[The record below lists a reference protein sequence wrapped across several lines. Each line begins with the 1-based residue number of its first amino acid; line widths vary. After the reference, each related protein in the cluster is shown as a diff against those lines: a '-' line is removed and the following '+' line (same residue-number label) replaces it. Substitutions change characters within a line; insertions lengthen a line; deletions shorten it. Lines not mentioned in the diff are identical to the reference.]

1 MKSTTLTSILAM
13 KHKVFRALMLLSAML
28 LLPSALY
35 AQGKNAYALWTE
47 GNGTLTFLYTDNEYE
62 VGKSR
67 SGYQITK
74 LWSGDDVLN
83 SPAADNPAWTTVR
96 KKVQTIEFDPSFAD
110 ARPKSIAYW
119 FDNSEN
125 GTTPASTL
133 TTIKGIEYLNTSEVT
148 SMYGAFFR
156 CAELT
161 DIDLGKFNTSK
172 VADMSYMFMGC
183 TKLKQLDLSGF
194 NTGSLTQMSNMFAYC
209 SALASLDISGFDTK
223 NVTDFS
229 SLFYGCKNLADV
241 DVSGFD
247 TKSATTFAFMFYG
260 CSSISELDL
269 TNFTVDNVTNAA
281 NMFASCGSLA
291 TIRAAENTDWR
302 GIGNTNNMFAGCNKL
317 LAVSKDG
324 TSCKYVA
331 GEDMPYSCANGK
343 GYFTSI
349 AGYMITFVG
358 YTSDNLAYQI
368 IPDKNQ
374 KTVQLVP
381 NSFRDPNNIKV
392 FGSWNTEKDG
402 SGISYNDEEI
412 IDIAG
417 NMILYS
423 QWGNDISLCDITVNP
438 LSYTY
443 NGKECTPSVSVEDN
457 LNALS
462 LDADYK
468 VEYADNINAGTAKAI
483 VRGVKNYAGT
493 ITKTFTIKPANIS
506 VATITPQRQV
516 LAFTGEAQAPTYVL
530 RNGDIKL
537 VEGVDYEISG
547 LDGNSKVGD
556 YTVTFTGKGNYTGTA
571 TVIYT
576 ISAQKAYAVW
586 TVDNATLTFLMAE
599 DAPVVGEDFNGYPV
613 TAVWTGDDVLNSPK
627 DNAPAW
633 NSTVCDKVKIV
644 NFDASFAEASPKSIA
659 YWFDNSN
666 DDDDES
672 AQTLVQ
678 IKNIKNLNT
687 SAVTSMRG
695 AFYNCSAL
703 TLIDVSKFNTDLVT
717 DMGYMFFNCSKVAK
731 IDVSGFYT
739 ESCTDMSY
747 MFDGC
752 SRVTKLATD
761 NFDTKNV
768 TTMENMFSDC
778 TSLTEA
784 AVSGFNTENVTNM
797 ERMFNSCEAL
807 KTVDVSKFNTSKVLD
822 FSGMFGGCSSLTALN
837 VAGFET
843 GSAVDFRS
851 MFAGCTKLAS
861 LDVSKFNTSSA
872 SVFSFMFWDCESLT
886 SLNVS
891 GFTTDKATEFSGMF
905 EGCKNLTKIDV
916 SNFETGNVTNFT
928 QMFNG
933 CASLKELNV
942 GNFDMSKATD
952 ITKMFAGCTSL
963 TTIRAKEDT
972 DWSSVASAND
982 VFAGSNALV
991 GVGADGS
998 ICKYEDGKVA
1008 ANTCKEGNGYFTP
1021 DNIFIITFNDNI
1033 DSKLD
1038 YQVIVRPVSGKI
1050 KLMANPFTSDTYD
1063 FVSWNTAADGTGT
1076 TYTDETEINVGSD
1089 ITLYA
1094 QWGRDI
1100 ALCEPTSSIEPSSYA
1115 YTGKNLY
1122 VNEHGGRI
1130 IIKDGDKTLTPNVDY
1145 TIKYPTDNINVGTY
1159 NVEIFGKGIYAGV
1172 FTVKYEIAP
1181 YDLTDVNIEPENAIF
1196 VYNGEAQCPDFV
1208 LTDGNGNKLAK
1219 DVDYKLLTD
1228 VSANIDGEEYMVELE
1243 GIGNYTGV
1251 NYAFYSIKSAYAVW
1265 TESNST
1271 LTFVLDENIYKA
1283 GVSYVDGHKATKV
1296 WSGDAIAKSPV
1307 DGKPAW
1313 GEILGDLVTV
1323 NFKENFANVSPTS
1336 TAYWFAGADKLTSI
1350 INPDKLNTSEAT
1362 SMASMFEGCKLLS
1375 TIDLSNF
1382 NTGNVTDMSKMFYG
1396 CASLEEIN
1404 VKSFNTAK
1412 VTKMDG
1418 MFGNCT
1424 ALHTILANATDNWA
1438 KTNPSMSG
1446 MFAGDKALVGI
1457 GTDNT
1462 FCKYAD
1468 GEDYPN
1474 VCRDG
1479 KGYFTADNIY
1489 IITFNDNNSGTLAY
1503 QSVSSVSATPAKL
1516 NANSFNYAGH
1526 YFVNWNTEPDGTGTA
1541 YEDEESVRIN
1551 ENTTLYAMWKKDIA
1565 ACSYTFNPES
1575 STFTG
1580 EEITPAL
1587 VLTDGDYTLKENVD
1601 YILEGYSNNV
1611 HAGNA
1616 AAAVRG
1622 RGEYAGKATFG
1633 FYIAPRNLKE
1643 VAVAVKSASTSLEY
1657 NKEAQAPEYT
1667 LVYGT
1672 IQLVAGTDYTMSSI
1686 ENNIDVDQYTVT
1698 FTGKG
1703 DYTGETTSNYE
1714 ITPRDITIAT
1724 VDEIADQVFSG
1735 SAIEPA
1741 ITVKDGSDAL
1751 SADKDFTVIF
1761 TNNINAGTANVK
1773 VIGIGNYKNAIET
1786 ATFKIAPLDLSK
1798 VTVEPQNAELPYNRG
1813 PQNPEFA
1820 LSVNGI
1826 TLTANTDY
1834 TISGDLAK
1842 TDVAD
1847 GYTVKFT
1854 AVEPGNYTGE
1864 TTAKYAITKL
1874 SLENYAEIVF
1884 DGGKTNFKVTGEL
1897 IKPVVNIVDKYGNTL
1912 VENTDYTLDN
1922 PGNTE
1927 IGSYN
1932 ITASGI
1938 GNYTG
1943 TINAN
1948 YRIVDKSLEDATVEF
1963 TDGPFT
1969 YDGTEKKPGVKV
1981 LNGDNELVAGTDF
1994 TIEYNNNVNASD
2006 KAEVILN
2013 GLGKYEYSSK
2023 TAYFTIAPR
2032 SMDNV
2037 VAVRADDNDIVY
2049 NGEAQ
2054 VAKFALRDGDITL
2067 TDDDYTTGDYSK
2079 NIEAGIYVIDFTGK
2093 GNYTGVVT
2101 GNYEIRG
2108 CNIEDA
2114 TVTTDEL
2121 EKVYTGKAQTINLTV
2136 KIGDKLLEFGKDYNV
2151 SYEDAVKVGVAK
2163 ATVEGTGNYAGQS
2176 KNTVQFNIVPLD
2188 LTNVTFEPKNGK
2200 WSVGY
2205 TGEPVFPAVIAKDKY
2220 GNTLEEGKDYT
2231 VSGYDN
2237 NIEVGDGYTVVFTG
2251 KGNYMD
2257 AISTTYKI
2265 TERSIDD
2272 AEIIFIG
2279 GVEEYTYT
2287 GAEIK
2292 PVEKIIDLGKDLVEG
2307 VDYILSYNSNKEPGT
2322 AVITVTG
2329 RGKYQGGQKIANF
2342 TIKKIEMSDVD
2353 ITATPSSFEY
2363 NKTAQAPTFTLKDKN
2378 GYTLVSGTDFTMTG
2392 TEGNVNVGEYT
2403 VTFTAVEDGHYN
2415 GETTAK
2421 YMITPVDVDVDNVTI
2436 KYSTT
2441 DFTYNGQPQQ
2451 PSVTVNYG
2459 DDVLIADADY
2469 EVEFSDNVNAGN
2481 VSVTITGK
2489 GNYAGFSLKGD
2500 DYVIKPC
2507 PLSADMVTAD
2517 KTSFVYGTTAFAP
2530 KYTLTDANG
2539 NELVADTDYT
2549 ITGNEGNSNAGT
2561 YTVTFTGKGNYD
2573 GTATTTYTI
2582 EPYDISRETV
2592 VVEFKDGI
2600 SEFEYTGEEIT
2611 PAFDLKINGYSL
2623 QRDVNYTVS
2632 GATSKTNAGRYE
2644 IIAQGIGNFTGTKS
2658 INYRI
2663 LPRNISGTATIEFFD
2678 GVKYI
2683 ESGSEIKPAVY
2694 VSDGINNLEETDY
2707 IVAYTNNITPGT
2719 GVAEVTGIGNYEGFK
2734 MSKEFTILPKK
2745 PVITFNVKDGD
2756 ELEYGVAKIGEGIK
2770 ATVDETYKGN
2780 ITYNFA
2786 DGELLR
2792 PNKQGEQYTI
2802 IATYNPDNATT
2813 EAEAQ
2818 VSISVRGCLIE
2829 VLGVEVETS
2838 KTYDG
2843 NKTAL
2848 VTKQPTEIKNVV
2860 DGDDVSI
2867 VATAEYSTQKP
2878 GKQKI
2883 TISYELSGND
2893 AYKYVA
2899 NNTIID
2905 GEILKEEI
2913 KATAEWEMKRQT
2925 AIDYMSSTEQDD
2937 YEHFCAG
2944 DKIKVKFADSK
2955 GMPLDYTVHFAR
2967 EEQTGDYEPSTDIKA
2982 QYPGDGNVIEIEIPE
2997 ALKYG
3002 KYTLSV
3008 TLENSDAETQS
3019 EAFSQ
3024 VFYLDGA
3031 VSGENTVIKTK
3042 WDDVVYVPN
3051 PENEFVSYQ
3060 WFREDY
3066 QNNLRPLTGVTG
3078 QYYQE
3083 TDGLLSVVYAV
3094 KVGRADGG
3102 VVFSCPFVPTV
3113 SVKKSAKVASVKVYP
3128 NPAVANQDFTVEI
3141 ADAENLDGNAT
3152 IVIYNANGVM
3162 VKRIDNASTINHIA
3176 LPAGQYTGVAV
3187 ADGKKLT
3194 FRVIVQ

>member
-1 MKSTTLTSILAM
+1 M
-13 KHKVFRALMLLSAML
+13 
-28 LLPSALY
+28 
-35 AQGKNAYALWTE
+35 
-47 GNGTLTFLYTDNEYE
+47 
-62 VGKSR
+62 
-67 SGYQITK
+67 
-74 LWSGDDVLN
+74 
-83 SPAADNPAWTTVR
+83 
-96 KKVQTIEFDPSFAD
+96 
-110 ARPKSIAYW
+110 
-119 FDNSEN
+119 
-125 GTTPASTL
+125 
-133 TTIKGIEYLNTSEVT
+133 
-148 SMYGAFFR
+148 
-156 CAELT
+156 
-161 DIDLGKFNTSK
+161 
-172 VADMSYMFMGC
+172 
-183 TKLKQLDLSGF
+183 
-194 NTGSLTQMSNMFAYC
+194 
-209 SALASLDISGFDTK
+209 
-223 NVTDFS
+223 
-229 SLFYGCKNLADV
+229 
-241 DVSGFD
+241 
-247 TKSATTFAFMFYG
+247 
-260 CSSISELDL
+260 
-269 TNFTVDNVTNAA
+269 
-281 NMFASCGSLA
+281 
-291 TIRAAENTDWR
+291 
-302 GIGNTNNMFAGCNKL
+302 
-317 LAVSKDG
+317 
-324 TSCKYVA
+324 
-331 GEDMPYSCANGK
+331 
-343 GYFTSI
+343 
-349 AGYMITFVG
+349 
-358 YTSDNLAYQI
+358 
-368 IPDKNQ
+368 
-374 KTVQLVP
+374 
-381 NSFRDPNNIKV
+381 
-392 FGSWNTEKDG
+392 
-402 SGISYNDEEI
+402 
-412 IDIAG
+412 
-417 NMILYS
+417 
-423 QWGNDISLCDITVNP
+423 
-438 LSYTY
+438 
-443 NGKECTPSVSVEDN
+443 
-457 LNALS
+457 
-462 LDADYK
+462 
-468 VEYADNINAGTAKAI
+468 
-483 VRGVKNYAGT
+483 
-493 ITKTFTIKPANIS
+493 
-506 VATITPQRQV
+506 
-516 LAFTGEAQAPTYVL
+516 
-530 RNGDIKL
+530 
-537 VEGVDYEISG
+537 
-547 LDGNSKVGD
+547 
-556 YTVTFTGKGNYTGTA
+556 
-571 TVIYT
+571 
-576 ISAQKAYAVW
+576 
-586 TVDNATLTFLMAE
+586 
-599 DAPVVGEDFNGYPV
+599 
-613 TAVWTGDDVLNSPK
+613 
-627 DNAPAW
+627 
-633 NSTVCDKVKIV
+633 
-644 NFDASFAEASPKSIA
+644 
-659 YWFDNSN
+659 
-666 DDDDES
+666 
-672 AQTLVQ
+672 
-678 IKNIKNLNT
+678 
-687 SAVTSMRG
+687 
-695 AFYNCSAL
+695 
-703 TLIDVSKFNTDLVT
+703 
-717 DMGYMFFNCSKVAK
+717 
-731 IDVSGFYT
+731 
-739 ESCTDMSY
+739 
-747 MFDGC
+747 
-752 SRVTKLATD
+752 
-761 NFDTKNV
+761 
-768 TTMENMFSDC
+768 
-778 TSLTEA
+778 
-784 AVSGFNTENVTNM
+784 
-797 ERMFNSCEAL
+797 
-807 KTVDVSKFNTSKVLD
+807 
-822 FSGMFGGCSSLTALN
+822 
-837 VAGFET
+837 
-843 GSAVDFRS
+843 
-851 MFAGCTKLAS
+851 
-861 LDVSKFNTSSA
+861 
-872 SVFSFMFWDCESLT
+872 
-886 SLNVS
+886 
-891 GFTTDKATEFSGMF
+891 
-905 EGCKNLTKIDV
+905 
-916 SNFETGNVTNFT
+916 
-928 QMFNG
+928 
-933 CASLKELNV
+933 
-942 GNFDMSKATD
+942 
-952 ITKMFAGCTSL
+952 
-963 TTIRAKEDT
+963 
-972 DWSSVASAND
+972 
-982 VFAGSNALV
+982 
-991 GVGADGS
+991 
-998 ICKYEDGKVA
+998 
-1008 ANTCKEGNGYFTP
+1008 
-1021 DNIFIITFNDNI
+1021 
-1033 DSKLD
+1033 
-1038 YQVIVRPVSGKI
+1038 
-1050 KLMANPFTSDTYD
+1050 
-1063 FVSWNTAADGTGT
+1063 
-1076 TYTDETEINVGSD
+1076 
-1089 ITLYA
+1089 
-1094 QWGRDI
+1094 
-1100 ALCEPTSSIEPSSYA
+1100 
-1115 YTGKNLY
+1115 
-1122 VNEHGGRI
+1122 
-1130 IIKDGDKTLTPNVDY
+1130 
-1145 TIKYPTDNINVGTY
+1145 
-1159 NVEIFGKGIYAGV
+1159 
-1172 FTVKYEIAP
+1172 
-1181 YDLTDVNIEPENAIF
+1181 
-1196 VYNGEAQCPDFV
+1196 
-1208 LTDGNGNKLAK
+1208 
-1219 DVDYKLLTD
+1219 LTD

-1382 NTGNVTDMSKMFYG
+1382 NTGNVTDMSTMFYG

-1424 ALHTILANATDNWA
+1424 ALHTILGNATDNWA

-1580 EEITPAL
+1580 EEITPTL

-1643 VAVAVKSASTSLEY
+1643 IAVAVKSASTSLEY

-1672 IQLVAGTDYTMSSI
+1672 IKLVEGTDYTMSSI

-1798 VTVEPQNAELPYNRG
+1798 VAVEPQNAELPYNRG

-1994 TIEYNNNVNASD
+1994 TIEYKNNINASD
-2006 KAEVILN
+2006 KAEVVLN

-2023 TAYFTIAPR
+2023 NAYFTIAPR

-2037 VAVRADDNDIVY
+2037 VAVKADENDIVY

-2054 VAKFALRDGDITL
+2054 IAKFALKDGDVTL
-2067 TDDDYTTGDYSK
+2067 TEDDYTIGDYSK

-2136 KIGDKLLEFGKDYNV
+2136 KIGEKLLEFGKDYNV
-2151 SYEDAVKVGVAK
+2151 SYEDAVNVGVAT
-2163 ATVEGTGNYAGQS
+2163 ATVDGNGNYAGQS
-2176 KNTVQFNIVPLD
+2176 KNTVQFKIVPMPME
-2188 LTNVTFEPKNGK
+2188 NVTFEPKNGK

-2205 TGEPVFPAVIAKDKY
+2205 TGEPVFPAVVAKDKY

-2292 PVEKIIDLGKDLVEG
+2292 PVDKIIDLGKDLVEG

-2403 VTFTAVEDGHYN
+2403 VTFAAVEGSHYN

-2451 PSVTVNYG
+2451 PTVTVNYG

-2582 EPYDISRETV
+2582 DPYDISRETV

-2600 SEFEYTGEEIT
+2600 SEFEYTGEEII
-2611 PAFDLKINGYSL
+2611 PSFDLKINGYAL

-2683 ESGSEIKPAVY
+2683 ESGNEIKPAVY
-2694 VSDGINNLEETDY
+2694 VSDGTNNLEETDY

-2780 ITYNFA
+2780 ITYNYA

-2802 IATYNPDNATT
+2802 IATYNPDNFTT
-2813 EAEAQ
+2813 ASEAQ
-2818 VSISVRGCLIE
+2818 VSISVKGRELE
-2829 VLGVEVETS
+2829 VVGVEVETT

-2867 VATAEYSTQKP
+2867 VATAEYATQKP

-2925 AIDYMSSTEQDD
+2925 AIDYMSSNEQDD
-2937 YEHFCAG
+2937 FEHFCAG

-2982 QYPGDGNVIEIEIPE
+2982 QYPGDGSVIEIEIPE
-2997 ALKYG
+2997 ALKFG
-3002 KYTLSV
+3002 KYTVSV

-3102 VVFSCPFVPTV
+3102 VMFSCPFVPTV

-3128 NPAVANQDFTVEI
+3128 NPTVANQDFTVEI
-3141 ADAENLDGNAT
+3141 ADAENIDGNAT

-3162 VKRIDNASTINHIA
+3162 VKRIDNASAINHIA